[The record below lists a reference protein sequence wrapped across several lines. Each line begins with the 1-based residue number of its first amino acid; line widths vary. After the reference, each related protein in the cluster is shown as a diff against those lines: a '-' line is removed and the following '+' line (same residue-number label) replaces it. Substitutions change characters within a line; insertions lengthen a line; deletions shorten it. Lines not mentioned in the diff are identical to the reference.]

1 MIIGYI
7 NYARVKFMKFSKK
20 NLYAQIDHFTPILVP
35 KLYNCLPRDLSDN
48 NFENLGAM
56 IGYRSLV
63 KMIY

>member
-1 MIIGYI
+1 
-7 NYARVKFMKFSKK
+7 MKLKKK
-20 NLYAQIDHFTPILVP
+20 NLIDQIDHFTPILVP

>member
-1 MIIGYI
+1 
-7 NYARVKFMKFSKK
+7 MKFSKK